1 MPDLDGKKSD
11 SYQFLEQMSTEKLK
25 SIARADFE
33 SGDSD
38 DAANDKFITR
48 VMEVIAQREEE
59 DPTAPHFDVE
69 AGWKDFQENYCPT
82 EGKTIAVHGD
92 NKQNKLVHESSK
104 NEEQADLKAPQPKRA
119 GHRFLRIITIAA
131 AVVCLCAVAANAF
144 EINIFKMFAQWTQEI
159 FQFHTEEISSQGA
172 EYTSGT
178 VLDSSQTLEDA
189 LKKAGITQPVSP
201 KWIPE
206 GFTFVTMDAYP
217 NIGESLYTALYENE
231 TKGHTIIVSVNVH
244 QKPQA
249 SIQEKDDSQVTVYTA
264 GKIDHYI
271 MENNDVLTA
280 TWFADNLECSIMGE
294 ISELDMEAMINSIY
308 EE

>member
-11 SYQFLEQMSTEKLK
+11 QYQFLEQMSTEKLK
-25 SIARADFE
+25 SIVRADFE

-38 DAANDKFITR
+38 DAANDEFISR

-59 DPTAPHFDVE
+59 DPSAPHFDVE
-69 AGWKDFQENYCPT
+69 AGWKDFQENYYPT
-82 EGKTIAVHGD
+82 EEKSD
-92 NKQNKLVHESSK
+92 NKKNKLIDKHK

-119 GHRFLRIITIAA
+119 GHRFLRVLAVAA
-131 AVVCLCAVAANAF
+131 AIICLCAVTASAF
-144 EINIFKMFAQWTQEI
+144 EINIFKMFAQWTQDI
-159 FQFHTEEISSQGA
+159 FQFHTEEVSSQGA

-178 VLDSSQTLEDA
+178 VLDTSQTLEDA
-189 LKKAGITQPVSP
+189 LTEAGITQLVSP

-206 GFTFVTMDAYP
+206 GFVFSGMKAYVDISEP
-217 NIGESLYTALYENE
+217 MYTALYEDE
-231 TKGHTIIVSVNVH
+231 TTDHTIIVSVNVH

-249 SIQEKDDSQVTVYTA
+249 SVQEKDDSQVTVYTA
-264 GKIDHYI
+264 GGIDHYI

-294 ISELDMEAMINSIY
+294 ISELEMETMINSIY

>member
-1 MPDLDGKKSD
+1 MPDLDGKKND
-11 SYQFLEQMSTEKLK
+11 QYQFLEQMSTEKLR
-25 SIARADFE
+25 SIVRADFE

-38 DAANDKFITR
+38 DVANDEFISH

-59 DPTAPHFDVE
+59 DPSAPHFDVE

-82 EGKTIAVHGD
+82 EEKLIHINSD
-92 NKQNKLVHESSK
+92 KKNKLIHKHK

-119 GHRFLRIITIAA
+119 GHRFLRVLAVAA
-131 AVVCLCAVAANAF
+131 AIICLCAVTASAF

-159 FQFHTEEISSQGA
+159 FQFHTEEVSSQGA
-172 EYTSGT
+172 EYASGT
-178 VLDSSQTLEDA
+178 MLDTSQTLEGA
-189 LKKAGITQPVSP
+189 LIEAGITQPVSP
-201 KWIPE
+201 KRIPA
-206 GFTFVTMDAYP
+206 GFVFSGMKAYVDIAEP
-217 NIGESLYTALYENE
+217 MYTALYEDE
-231 TKGHTIIVSVNVH
+231 TTDHTIIVSVNVH

-249 SIQEKDDSQVTVYTA
+249 SVQEKDDSQVTVYTA
-264 GKIDHYI
+264 GGIDHYI

-294 ISELDMEAMINSIY
+294 ISESEMEAMINSIY

>member
-11 SYQFLEQMSTEKLK
+11 QYQFLQQMSTEKLK
-25 SIARADFE
+25 SIVRADFE

-38 DAANDKFITR
+38 DAANDEFITR

-59 DPTAPHFDVE
+59 DPSAPHFDVE
-69 AGWKDFQENYCPT
+69 AGWKDFQENYCLT
-82 EGKTIAVHGD
+82 EEKSIHANSD
-92 NKQNKLVHESSK
+92 NKKNKLVHKHK

-119 GHRFLRIITIAA
+119 GHRFLRVLAVAA
-131 AVVCLCAVAANAF
+131 AIICLCAVTASAF

-159 FQFHTEEISSQGA
+159 FQFHTEEVSSQGA
-172 EYTSGT
+172 EYASGT
-178 VLDSSQTLEDA
+178 MLDTSQTLEGA
-189 LKKAGITQPVSP
+189 LTEAGITQPVSP

-206 GFTFVTMDAYP
+206 GFVFSGMKAYVDIAEP
-217 NIGESLYTALYENE
+217 MYTALYEDE
-231 TKGHTIIVSVNVH
+231 TTDHTIIVSVNVH

-249 SIQEKDDSQVTVYTA
+249 SVQEKDDSQVTVYTA
-264 GKIDHYI
+264 GGIDHYI

-294 ISELDMEAMINSIY
+294 ISESEMEAMINSIY

>member
-11 SYQFLEQMSTEKLK
+11 QYQFLEQMSTEKLK
-25 SIARADFE
+25 SIVRADFE
-33 SGDSD
+33 SGDSE
-38 DAANDKFITR
+38 DAANDEFITR

-82 EGKTIAVHGD
+82 AGKTIDVYGD

-104 NEEQADLKAPQPKRA
+104 TEEQADLKAPQPKRA

-217 NIGESLYTALYENE
+217 DIGEPLYTALYENE
-231 TKGHTIIVSVNVH
+231 TTDHTIIVSVNVH

-249 SIQEKDDSQVTVYTA
+249 SIQEKDDSQITVHTA
-264 GKIDHYI
+264 GGIDHYI
-271 MENNDVLTA
+271 MQNEGELSA
-280 TWFADNLECSIMGE
+280 TWFVDNLECK
-294 ISELDMEAMINSIY
+294 ISGDVTESEMETMINSIY